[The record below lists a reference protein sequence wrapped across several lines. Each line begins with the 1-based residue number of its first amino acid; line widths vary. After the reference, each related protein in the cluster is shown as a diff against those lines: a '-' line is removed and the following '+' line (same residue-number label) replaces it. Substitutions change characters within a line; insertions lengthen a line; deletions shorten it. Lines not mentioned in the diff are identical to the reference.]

1 MKKQLLLFIA
11 IVSLHQSIAQITP
24 TPLNLNAENGVPVYL
39 CPVSQDTIWAG
50 VTGVNDFTWV
60 NIKTYARSVNSGS
73 SWVSDTIPD
82 SLDRGITEFYAFNG
96 SVAWSVMGDFN
107 GVNPLALFTTSDAGI
122 SWSRRLNAEIAS
134 GFFLNSIYFFSADS
148 GLAMGDPRNGY
159 FEIYT
164 TIDGGT
170 TWTRIPQANIP
181 ASLTNEYGVSNGY
194 SAYGDKVWFN
204 TNTEGRIFYSPDRGY
219 TWSVSSVNSG
229 WSYAGVAFSDA
240 ANGVAWR
247 DANSSIVNDIYT
259 TNDGGVTWLSQIFSP
274 AVILNHV
281 SEIKN
286 VPGTFLFTAGIPAKL
301 YATTDNFVSYFL
313 IDQTHSYANTPFWS
327 AVKMFDAGLGWAA
340 DVPQSDSAV
349 YKLENVLTGIQDP
362 DPAGNVKSINIFP
375 NPVSSGAALI
385 SFTLEKNSNVIFT
398 LSDMSGRILGNQTKE
413 GLKGENALVYN
424 FKNISSGLYLLN
436 LESGKQ
442 SVNMKVVVN

>member
-11 IVSLHQSIAQITP
+11 IIPLHQSVAQITP
-24 TPLNLNAENGVPVYL
+24 TPLNLNAHNGVPVYL
-39 CPVSQDTIWAG
+39 YPVSHDTIWAG

-60 NIKTYARSVNSGS
+60 NLKTYARSVNSGT

-82 SLDRGITEFYAFNG
+82 AVDRGIYEFYALNG
-96 SVAWSVMGDFN
+96 SVAWAAMGDFN
-107 GVNPLALFTTSDAGI
+107 GVNPNALFTTSDGGI
-122 SWSRRLNAEIAS
+122 SWSTRLDAEIDS
-134 GFFLNSIYFFSADS
+134 GFFLNSVYFFSADS

-170 TWTRIPQANIP
+170 TWTGIPQVNIP
-181 ASLTNEYGVSNGY
+181 APMANEHGVSNGY
-194 SAYGDKVWFN
+194 SAYGDKIWFS
-204 TNTEGRIFYSPDRGY
+204 TSAQGRVFYSSDRGY
-219 TWSVSSVNSG
+219 TWSVSSVSSN
-229 WSYAGVAFSDA
+229 WIYAGVAFSDA

-259 TNDGGVTWLSQIFSP
+259 SNDGGVTWLLQNISP
-274 AVILNHV
+274 PVIMNQV

-286 VPGTFLFTAGIPAKL
+286 VPGAFLFTADIPAKL

-313 IDQTHSYANTPFWS
+313 IDQTHSYANTPYWS
-327 AVKMFDAGLGWAA
+327 AIKMFDAGFGWAA
-340 DVPQSDSAV
+340 DAPLSDSAV
-349 YKLENVLTGIQDP
+349 YKLENVLTGIKNLDQ
-362 DPAGNVKSINIFP
+362 AANVKSVSIFP

-385 SFTLEKNSNVIFT
+385 SFTLEKNTDVIFT
-398 LSDMSGRILGNQTKE
+398 LSDMSGKILSHQIKE
-413 GLKGENALVYN
+413 GVKGENALVYD

-436 LESGKQ
+436 LKSGKE